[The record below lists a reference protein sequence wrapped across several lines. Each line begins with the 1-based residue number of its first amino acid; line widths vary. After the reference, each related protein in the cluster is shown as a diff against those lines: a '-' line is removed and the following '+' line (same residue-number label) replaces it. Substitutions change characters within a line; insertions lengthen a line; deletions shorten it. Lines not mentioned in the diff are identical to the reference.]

1 MRGGAWVS
9 CCEDRIEMSLED
21 VAMNKLRLT
30 LARQEGIDWRVMAP
44 IIGIASLVIVILVSL
59 VVCTYNR
66 RYSRVTSQYV

>member
-1 MRGGAWVS
+1 M
-9 CCEDRIEMSLED
+9 DRIEMSLED

-66 RYSRVTSQYV
+66 RYSRVRSQYV